1 MTCVSK
7 TLKSIGSCL
16 KNISHLRQPNITLDN
31 FAAYFKAVNNT
42 DSIFYTPDEDVTH
55 FYERHVKCELQVMFS
70 ELGLPIT
77 VDEILYAISQ
87 LSNGK
92 ASGPDRFF

>member
-1 MTCVSK
+1 MRFK
-7 TLKSIGSCL
+7 NAKEYWKLL

-55 FYERHVKCELQVMFS
+55 FYERHVKGELQVMFS
-70 ELGLPIT
+70 ELDLPIT
-77 VDEILYAISQ
+77 VDKILNAISQ
-87 LSNGK
+87 LSNG
-92 ASGPDRFF
+92 